1 MGFNNFKKLSYLLIP
16 TFLLIPALFFLSLTG
31 CQKSNIK
38 NNIDNEKPEVINGTI
53 GSVAKI
59 WPSGIPEARGFGI
72 VAGLNGTG
80 SSECPPELRKKLI
93 SQIKVEM
100 QEVGGI
106 NPNAFINSHNTAVV
120 EVRGMIPPIASKG
133 DVFDLRVAPLAS
145 TQTSSLKGGRLFP
158 TKLVKYEKLINFSKY
173 LTPIAIAEGPI
184 FINKLA
190 DRNPNIKGDYII
202 SGGRAIEG
210 IRATM
215 LLQRPN
221 YYTASVIRDLINEK
235 FGPNTADAKSKGEI
249 HLKIPRKY
257 RHEKQKFLAMVNLL
271 YIGNDPV
278 LQQKRVDSLV
288 KDLVENKN
296 KLTPE
301 IALEVMG
308 NSIISK
314 IAPLLT
320 HPNEA
325 VRFHTARCMLNIG
338 DDRALK
344 TLRGIIEDKN
354 SPYRIEAIKAVGRGA
369 MKNDATA
376 ILSRVINSKDIE
388 ISMAVYEE
396 MRKLRD
402 FSVNRQIVAGDF
414 FLDTV
419 MYRGENRI
427 YVSRKETPKIV
438 IFGEQLECAKNLFV
452 QSDNKKIT
460 INARRGDQ
468 IVSMWRKNPK
478 KSGVV
483 GPLKSTFR
491 VKDVIRTLG
500 ELSTVSAK
508 GKKRPGLAIPYYQIC
523 ALLENMCKT
532 GAIDAKFIA
541 GDLTY
546 FPNIDPAGLP
556 QNTPQLNDRPARDNV
571 TPGKETNWENTKE
584 WKNLLDE
591 ETPKEDN
598 NLENPEEWRNLLKKA
613 PEKESNLENSEE
625 WRNLLN

>member
-1 MGFNNFKKLSYLLIP
+1 MDFNIFKKLSYLLIP
-16 TFLLIPALFFLSLTG
+16 ALFLLALTG
-31 CQKSNIK
+31 CQKPVDR
-38 NNIDNEKPEVINGTI
+38 NNLDIEKPEVINGTI
-53 GSVAKI
+53 GSLAKI
-59 WPSGIPEARGFGI
+59 WPSGIPEVRGFGI

-80 SSECPPELRKKLI
+80 SSECNPELRKKLV
-93 SQIKVEM
+93 SQIKVEL

-106 NPNAFINSHNTAVV
+106 NPNVCINSHNTAVV
-120 EVRGMIPPIASKG
+120 EVRGIIPTIASKG

-158 TKLVKYEKLINFSKY
+158 TKLVRHEQVLDFSQY
-173 LTPIAIAEGPI
+173 LTPVAIAEGPI

-190 DRNPNIKGDYII
+190 DRNPNSAEDYII

-215 LLQRPN
+215 LLNRPN
-221 YYTASVIRDLINEK
+221 FYTASVIRNLINEK

-249 HLKIPRKY
+249 HLNIPLKY
-257 RHEKQKFLAMVNLL
+257 RHEKRKFLTMVNLL
-271 YIGNDPV
+271 YIGSDPI

-288 KDLVENKN
+288 KDLAENKD

-301 IALEVMG
+301 TALEVTG

-320 HPNEA
+320 HPDEA

-344 TLRGIIEDKN
+344 TLRAIIEDKN

-376 ILSRVINSKDIE
+376 ILSRVINSKNIE

-396 MRKLRD
+396 MRKLGD

-427 YVSRKETPKIV
+427 YVSRKGTPKIV

-452 QSDNKKIT
+452 QSSDKDIT
-460 INARRGDQ
+460 INARRGDKF
-468 IVSMWRKNPK
+468 VSIWRKNPK
-478 KSGVV
+478 KRGVV
-483 GPLKSTFR
+483 GPLKSTFS
-491 VKDVIRTLG
+491 VKGIIRTLG

-508 GKKRPGLAIPYYQIC
+508 ERKRPGLAIPYYQIC
-523 ALLENMCKT
+523 AILEKMCNS
-532 GAIDAKFIA
+532 GAIDAKFVA
-541 GDLTY
+541 GDLPY
-546 FPNIDPAGLP
+546 FQNIDPSGLP
-556 QNTPQLNDRPARDNV
+556 QNTPRLNGRPAREDV
-571 TPGKETNWENTKE
+571 TPGNDTKWKNADE
-584 WKNLLDE
+584 LKNLLDE
-591 ETPKEDN
+591 ETSKEDN
-598 NLENPEEWRNLLKKA
+598 NLDNPEEWKNLLKKA

-625 WRNLLN
+625 WRNLLD